1 MSFSLPL
8 RVGHRPVCYSS
19 WTPHIQVDRCWQP
32 SEGWQGPR
40 RSGVTFLSWW
50 HEKMLVTLHCCTAAG
65 HWHSTRV
72 CHKISQQT
80 ETESVTQIMLLSL
93 FSFSITSDPVCRKT
107 FYLMIFEVLLFHPRH
122 TQLIQS
128 ADLNRMGNT
137 GITLQTGHQS
147 SMTWKPTQRWECRRE
162 KSG

>member
-1 MSFSLPL
+1 MK
-8 RVGHRPVCYSS
+8 VGKDQDGQEQLSS
-19 WTPHIQVDRCWQP
+19 HGDM
-32 SEGWQGPR
+32 GR
-40 RSGVTFLSWW
+40 RL
-50 HEKMLVTLHCCTAAG
+50 LHCTAAW
-65 HWHSTRV
+65 HCHSTRV

-147 SMTWKPTQRWECRRE
+147 SMTWKPTQR
-162 KSG
+162 

>member
-1 MSFSLPL
+1 MNVDKDQDGQEQLVSH
-8 RVGHRPVCYSS
+8 GHMGC
-19 WTPHIQVDRCWQP
+19 
-32 SEGWQGPR
+32 
-40 RSGVTFLSWW
+40 L
-50 HEKMLVTLHCCTAAG
+50 LLHCTALSPATAVG
-65 HWHSTRV
+65 HWHSPHV

-147 SMTWKPTQRWECRRE
+147 SMTWKPTQR
-162 KSG
+162 